1 MVGAPGLKFAA
12 LLVATLFLSACDF
25 GNNSST
31 SATPADT
38 DTGSTGTASPA
49 PGTSTNNS
57 SSASS
62 SIAAPVSQ
70 GTGTG
75 SATLVWSPPTE
86 NTNGSML
93 TNLAGYRIYFGTSA
107 SALSQMIDVQSAGI
121 TSYVVD
127 KLVSGTYYFAL
138 SAYNAAGVESAMQL
152 VGSKTIP

>member
-1 MVGAPGLKFAA
+1 MVGATGLKIAA
-12 LLVATLFLSACDF
+12 LLVASALFSACSF
-25 GNNSST
+25 ESNSDSASAGASTTDTSAPST
-31 SATPADT
+31 SSSSAA
-38 DTGSTGTASPA
+38 G
-49 PGTSTNNS
+49 

-62 SIAAPVSQ
+62 VS
-70 GTGTG
+70 T
-75 SATLVWSPPTE
+75 TLVWSPPTA

-93 TNLAGYRIYFGTSA
+93 TNLAGYKIYFGRSA
-107 SALSQMIDVQSAGI
+107 SALNEVINVQSAGI